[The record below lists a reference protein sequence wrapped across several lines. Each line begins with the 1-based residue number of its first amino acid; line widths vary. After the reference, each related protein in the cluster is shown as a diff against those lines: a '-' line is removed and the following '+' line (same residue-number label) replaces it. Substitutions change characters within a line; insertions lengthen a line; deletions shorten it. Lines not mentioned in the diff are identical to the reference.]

1 LVDIGTMTQVN
12 ELLALAHDK
21 STSARTRVAELV
33 SDLFFDQHAV
43 LSDRERSLMGDILR
57 HLVHDVE
64 VSIRRKLAERLASE
78 SAAPRELIAILA
90 NDDIEVAHPV
100 LERSEVLQDQEL
112 IEIIHQRTLEHQL
125 VIAMR
130 KSVSA
135 NVSTA
140 LVETGNADVIEKLL
154 ENRDARISRATMDY
168 LVEESKRIDRYQNPL
183 LGRPDLPAELAS
195 RMYWW
200 VSAALRTH
208 ILERFDLD
216 PTALDEAITRTV
228 ESAIDDDAQVHKAA
242 ELARRLHDAKAIDSK
257 LLVKSL
263 RKGEVS
269 LFEALFAQLVEL
281 PAQLVRRFIFE
292 PGGESLAIASRA
304 VDIDKGDFASIFLL
318 SRAARPG
325 EKLVDPT
332 ELSRVIAFYDRVRP
346 DAARL
351 VVRRWRLNP
360 AYVDAI
366 ERVAPPQPAKTA
378 VNSKS

>member
-1 LVDIGTMTQVN
+1 
-12 ELLALAHDK
+12 
-21 STSARTRVAELV
+21 
-33 SDLFFDQHAV
+33 
-43 LSDRERSLMGDILR
+43 
-57 HLVHDVE
+57 
-64 VSIRRKLAERLASE
+64 
-78 SAAPRELIAILA
+78 
-90 NDDIEVAHPV
+90 
-100 LERSEVLQDQEL
+100 
-112 IEIIHQRTLEHQL
+112 
-125 VIAMR
+125 
-130 KSVSA
+130 
-135 NVSTA
+135 
-140 LVETGNADVIEKLL
+140 
-154 ENRDARISRATMDY
+154 MDY

-183 LGRPDLPAELAS
+183 LGRPDLPGELAS

-360 AYVDAI
+360 AYVEAI
-366 ERVAPPQPAKTA
+366 ERVTPPQPAKTA